1 MQTPHGEAILLNMME
16 KTVADKFSQQNMWYL
31 LVKNQIK
38 IYSGSGGALNFT
50 SLLLLFMLFPSLHR
64 LPDQRVVCKTGAV
77 NEIAKSTRLKCR
89 FDKHQGMP

>member
-38 IYSGSGGALNFT
+38 IYSG
-50 SLLLLFMLFPSLHR
+50 
-64 LPDQRVVCKTGAV
+64 
-77 NEIAKSTRLKCR
+77 
-89 FDKHQGMP
+89 